1 VPEWQERVA
10 RARGGDREAFE
21 QVVRRFQAMAVG
33 YAYSLL
39 GDFHWAQDAAQEAFV
54 DAYYHLG
61 ALREPAAF
69 PAWLRRV
76 VRKHCDRLTRRRRLS
91 TVALEA
97 GVEDPDPA
105 ANPAEA
111 ALRQLERDA
120 VLRAVSSLPEHERT
134 VTALYY
140 IDGYSVAEVGAFL
153 EVPQSTVKNRLH
165 SARGRLREGMVGL
178 MEETL
183 KGSAPG
189 DEFGR
194 QVSRVLEGIE
204 RTHWET
210 TSVLCFT
217 GSVVAAMHHLG
228 EPVTN
233 DYVMG
238 ISGGAFKMFW
248 IPPWSPA
255 NCDLLIIGEEPIRQ
269 TFAALGY
276 DYTFIPDFDREK
288 RALTEAEYRRKI
300 VESIDAGRPVMAIG
314 IVGPP
319 EVCVVAGYSSGG
331 EVLYGRSYFQ
341 EQNQES
347 SSGFADEDW
356 YGTLQPELV
365 KGYFRSDDW
374 YDHIYGLI
382 LIGDKKG
389 APAPGQVLRNSLEW
403 AVSLAR
409 VPQRD
414 LLWPS
419 EGQSSC
425 YSGLAAYDQ
434 MIEGLLRDEDFP
446 PDVDKL
452 TYNLYALGNDGAW
465 LMVGKRRSAAAY
477 LERMLPHAGAADEA
491 LRRAAV
497 LYLQQASVWERAA
510 RLVGWTGSPDKDK
523 LKLTDRRH
531 REQIARFVREA
542 KALEA
547 QTVTCLEEALTS
559 I

>member
-1 VPEWQERVA
+1 MPEWQERVA

-21 QVVRRFQAMAVG
+21 QVVRRFHAMAVG

-97 GVEDPDPA
+97 GWEDPDQPRTRRKRPCGSWSA
-105 ANPAEA
+105 T
-111 ALRQLERDA
+111 

-217 GSVVAAMHHLG
+217 GSVVAAMHH
-228 EPVTN
+228 
-233 DYVMG
+233 
-238 ISGGAFKMFW
+238 
-248 IPPWSPA
+248 
-255 NCDLLIIGEEPIRQ
+255 
-269 TFAALGY
+269 
-276 DYTFIPDFDREK
+276 
-288 RALTEAEYRRKI
+288 
-300 VESIDAGRPVMAIG
+300 
-314 IVGPP
+314 
-319 EVCVVAGYSSGG
+319 
-331 EVLYGRSYFQ
+331 
-341 EQNQES
+341 
-347 SSGFADEDW
+347 
-356 YGTLQPELV
+356 
-365 KGYFRSDDW
+365 
-374 YDHIYGLI
+374 
-382 LIGDKKG
+382 
-389 APAPGQVLRNSLEW
+389 W
-403 AVSLAR
+403 ASR
-409 VPQRD
+409 
-414 LLWPS
+414 
-419 EGQSSC
+419 
-425 YSGLAAYDQ
+425 
-434 MIEGLLRDEDFP
+434 
-446 PDVDKL
+446 
-452 TYNLYALGNDGAW
+452 
-465 LMVGKRRSAAAY
+465 
-477 LERMLPHAGAADEA
+477 
-491 LRRAAV
+491 
-497 LYLQQASVWERAA
+497 
-510 RLVGWTGSPDKDK
+510 
-523 LKLTDRRH
+523 
-531 REQIARFVREA
+531 
-542 KALEA
+542 
-547 QTVTCLEEALTS
+547 
-559 I
+559 